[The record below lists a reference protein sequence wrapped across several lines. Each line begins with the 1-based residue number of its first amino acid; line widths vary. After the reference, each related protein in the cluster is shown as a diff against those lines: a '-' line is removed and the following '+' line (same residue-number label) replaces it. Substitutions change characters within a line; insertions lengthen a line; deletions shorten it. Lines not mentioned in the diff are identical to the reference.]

1 MYAGVFI
8 VQPREFPCNQGMSV
22 GYPHPYLFEASG
34 EDCPVHLVLT
44 EDARDEVLGFRFTD
58 GCDCSKSWGAKLL

>member
-8 VQPREFPCNQGMSV
+8 VQPREFFYSHVTFDSLPCLS
-22 GYPHPYLFEASG
+22 EASG